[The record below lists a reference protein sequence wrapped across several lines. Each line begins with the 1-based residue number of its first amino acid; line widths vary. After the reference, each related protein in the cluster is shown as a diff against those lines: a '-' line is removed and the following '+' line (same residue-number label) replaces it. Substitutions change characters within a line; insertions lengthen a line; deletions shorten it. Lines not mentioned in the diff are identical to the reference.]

1 MILISTDFCIAFS
14 SLLHHFHMV
23 KRVQNL
29 RPVQIASSTPS
40 KMSMESNEEANQA
53 QSLLHDSMRSQIKG
67 IGIEIIQLPWKFMSK
82 RDQLSNPCLSGILT
96 FGHSKIKLKPLQ
108 LTGDVQIIRNATMV
122 GRSADA
128 CYAPL

>member
-23 KRVQNL
+23 KKVQNL
-29 RPVQIASSTPS
+29 RPVQIASSTS
-40 KMSMESNEEANQA
+40 KKKSIESKA
-53 QSLLHDSMRSQIKG
+53 QFLLHDSMRSQIKG

-122 GRSADA
+122 GRSVDV

>member
-23 KRVQNL
+23 KKVQNL
-29 RPVQIASSTPS
+29 RPVQIASSTS
-40 KMSMESNEEANQA
+40 KKKSIESKA
-53 QSLLHDSMRSQIKG
+53 QFLLHDSMRSQIKG

-108 LTGDVQIIRNATMV
+108 LAGDVQIIRNATMV
-122 GRSADA
+122 GRSVDV
-128 CYAPL
+128 CYALL